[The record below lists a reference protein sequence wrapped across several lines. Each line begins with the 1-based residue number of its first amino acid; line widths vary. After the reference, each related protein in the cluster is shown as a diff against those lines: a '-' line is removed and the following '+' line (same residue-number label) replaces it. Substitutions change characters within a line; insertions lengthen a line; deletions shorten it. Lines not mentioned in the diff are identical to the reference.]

1 MKAFIRHLMPTKA
14 TDSPLSKISRLLRG
28 FGSSLAARPCRR
40 GVYKASL
47 VDCERY
53 VLTCYRYIE
62 LNPVRVGMVS
72 DPADYR
78 WSSYRRNAEG
88 GADAVVTE
96 HAELQS
102 DPIFPYTKKVRA
114 VLVSSTLPSPDTP

>member
-14 TDSPLSKISRLLRG
+14 TDSPLSKTSRLLRG
-28 FGSSLAARPCRR
+28 FESSLAARPCGR

-53 VLTCYRYIE
+53 ALRCYRYIE
-62 LNPVRVGMVS
+62 LNPVRAGMVS

-78 WSSYRRNAEG
+78 WSSHRRNA
-88 GADAVVTE
+88 GAE
-96 HAELQS
+96 
-102 DPIFPYTKKVRA
+102 RMRW
-114 VLVSSTLPSPDTP
+114 